1 MLFVRYA
8 KFCIIIVFSLSWELK
23 WPQEKLKT
31 MLMLNFGVTNKQHYG
46 MLWFF
51 LEWSIGISIKGL
63 FTWKWGTPGR

>member
-1 MLFVRYA
+1 MAPR
-8 KFCIIIVFSLSWELK
+8 ET
-23 WPQEKLKT
+23 ET

-51 LEWSIGISIKGL
+51 LEWSIGISIKGV